1 MSVMVATAN
10 TAPSPPTLLPQ
21 RHLPPTRLAPSLKY
35 STKRSQCKLFPH
47 RSRGFQ
53 CPATPCYPPSSLLF
67 SISKTCCSRRCS
79 RLLKCYPLFNLFSP
93 ATFVYAS
100 RPVFFSYN
108 PYSTRSSFFYQP
120 WAICDPAAS
129 PAADDAASSQSPAL
143 VLVTPSLACRA
154 QLLPLI
160 SRKIGTL
167 FQFAFHDIGQLLCS
181 FYSGCVPVE
190 IMTETRALLYGQKVC
205 STASL

>member
-1 MSVMVATAN
+1 MQTISTSFAWLPMSRDSMLPAFISALFN
-10 TAPSPPTLLPQ
+10 FKDLL
-21 RHLPPTRLAPSLKY
+21 LAPLFA
-35 STKRSQCKLFPH
+35 STKMFSPLQPIFTSFLKTLRFS
-47 RSRGFQ
+47 
-53 CPATPCYPPSSLLF
+53 LF
-67 SISKTCCSRRCS
+67 SYHS
-79 RLLKCYPLFNLFSP
+79 L
-93 ATFVYAS
+93 
-100 RPVFFSYN
+100 
-108 PYSTRSSFFYQP
+108 STRSSFFYQP
-120 WAICDPAAS
+120 WALCDPAS
-129 PAADDAASSQSPAL
+129 HSAADDTASSQSPAL

-205 STASL
+205 PPLRFPRE